1 MKDTMQFIIFGCS
14 CCMWYALKYI
24 FNRRQIILEH
34 IEFCLCVVSSPY
46 AAIQKDRGTGPD
58 DVLATY
64 HE

>member
-1 MKDTMQFIIFGCS
+1 MPLAARAPI
-14 CCMWYALKYI
+14 
-24 FNRRQIILEH
+24 IILAG
-34 IEFCLCVVSSPY
+34 VVSSPY